1 MAWGNNNMGAHNG
14 DGTGAAAPEEEVNW
28 RVGTVSVVFIGA
40 YAHSYIPP
48 VHPVA

>member
-1 MAWGNNNMGAHNG
+1 MGAHNG
-14 DGTGAAAPEEEVNW
+14 DGKGAAPEEEKEANW

-40 YAHSYIPP
+40 YAHSYILL